1 MEFEGLNGHEV
12 YAQVAAAVLQP
23 ARAFPRTTRGYK
35 TRDLG
40 YVTII
45 IHDASQPILPLGTR
59 PGLGT
64 KLAAIEAAQLV
75 AGVSAPDVISQVA
88 PALDRFKE
96 DSGEFHGA
104 YGTRIGDQVSY
115 AINKLQADTGSRQ
128 AVITLWDPVL
138 DNQPGKRDF
147 PCTIGMQFSASGGEL
162 HLNVIM
168 RSNDIWLGL
177 PYDMFQFTQLQ
188 RSVAR
193 ALNLTLG
200 WYRHTAWSMHA
211 YEGDI
216 DKLDNVDYRNRSSD
230 YEPNGF
236 GHEGESWDTIKTRAK
251 TVLHPPFPAKPTQSE
266 LWYMTRFYPTYTMDM
281 HVLFGEPHDK
291 S

>member
-23 ARAFPRTTRGYK
+23 NHALKRTVRGYE

-40 YVTII
+40 YTSII
-45 IHDASQPILPLGTR
+45 ILNASQPILPLGTR
-59 PGLGT
+59 PGIGT
-64 KLAAIEAAQLV
+64 KLAAVEAAQLV
-75 AGVSAPDVISQVA
+75 AGISAPDVISQVA

-96 DSGEFHGA
+96 DGGEFHGA
-104 YGTRIGDQVSY
+104 YGTRVGDQVSH
-115 AINKLQADTGSRQ
+115 IVNKIKADEGTRQ

-147 PCTIGMQFSASGGEL
+147 PCTIGMQFSVSAGEL

-193 ALNLTLG
+193 SLNLRPG

-211 YEGDI
+211 YESDI
-216 DKLDNVDYRNRSSD
+216 EKLDSVDYRRRAND
-230 YEPNGF
+230 PEPDGF
-236 GHEGESWDTIKTRAK
+236 GHDYDSWETIKERALQI
-251 TVLHPPFPAKPTQSE
+251 LHPPFPSAPTRSE
-266 LWYMTRFYPTYTMDM
+266 LWYMERFYPSYTMDLRS
-281 HVLFGEPHDK
+281 LFDTPPAR
-291 S
+291 